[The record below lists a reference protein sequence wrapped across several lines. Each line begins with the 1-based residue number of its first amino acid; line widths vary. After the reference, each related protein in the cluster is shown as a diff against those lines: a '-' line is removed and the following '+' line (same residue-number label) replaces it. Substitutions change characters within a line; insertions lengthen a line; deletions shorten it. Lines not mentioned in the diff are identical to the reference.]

1 MGEGAFTLTPTL
13 SQGEREQGERQ
24 RKLKGIHMAR
34 DYYEVLG
41 VSRGADEKE
50 IRSAFRRLARQH
62 HPDLNPGDEVAE
74 RKFKE
79 INEANEVLSDADK
92 RAKYDRYGDNWMHAD
107 RIEEQSRA
115 CARFGGGVGP
125 GARVEYGFG
134 DMGDFDDL
142 LGGFSDGFPGT
153 PGYGNTRTRAR
164 RRSRPGRPNH
174 HDVPV
179 TVTLEEAFRGTK
191 RMVDV
196 PTNDGGSRRIEVSI
210 PAAVGDGSRVHI
222 SLDDGIQVFLV
233 VSLSPHARFRREGDN
248 LHADIAVPFEDAL
261 LGGEVEFT
269 SLKGR
274 LVLKV
279 PSGSGE
285 GKRIRIQGH
294 GMPKRESPS
303 SYGDLY
309 VRVQPQLP
317 SSLSSDE
324 KAAIEEFRRLRK
336 ANGKRS

>member
-1 MGEGAFTLTPTL
+1 
-13 SQGEREQGERQ
+13 
-24 RKLKGIHMAR
+24 MAR

-41 VSRGADEKE
+41 VPRGAEEKD
-50 IRSAFRRLARQH
+50 IRSAFRKLARQY

-92 RAKYDRYGDNWMHAD
+92 RSKYDRYGDNWMHAD

-115 CARFGGGVGP
+115 GATFGGGFDR

-134 DMGDFDDL
+134 DTGDLDDL
-142 LGGFSDGFPGT
+142 LGGFGDIFAGT
-153 PGYGNTRTRAR
+153 SGYGNTRTRTR

-191 RMVDV
+191 RMVNV
-196 PTNDGGSRRIEVSI
+196 PTKDGGSRRIEVSI
-210 PAAVGDGSRVHI
+210 PAAVDDGSRVHI

-233 VSLSPHARFRREGDN
+233 VSLSPHTRFRREGDN

-261 LGGEVEFT
+261 LGGEVEFM

-274 LVLKV
+274 LALKV
-279 PSGSGE
+279 PPGSGE

-294 GMPKRESPS
+294 GMSRREAPS
-303 SYGDLY
+303 AYGDLY
-309 VRVQPQLP
+309 VTVKPQLP
-317 SSLSSDE
+317 SSLSPDE
-324 KAAIEEFRRLRK
+324 KAAIEEFRRLRI

>member
-1 MGEGAFTLTPTL
+1 
-13 SQGEREQGERQ
+13 
-24 RKLKGIHMAR
+24 MAR

-41 VSRGADEKE
+41 VPRSADEKE
-50 IRSAFRRLARQH
+50 IRSAFRKLARQY

-107 RIEEQSRA
+107 RIEEQARA
-115 CARFGGGVGP
+115 GATFGGGFGP
-125 GARVEYGFG
+125 GTRVEYGLG
-134 DMGDFDDL
+134 NMGDLDDL
-142 LGGFSDGFPGT
+142 LGGFGDVFDGAS
-153 PGYGNTRTRAR
+153 GYGNTQTRTR

-179 TVTLEEAFRGTK
+179 NVTLEEAFRSTK
-191 RMVDV
+191 RMVNV

-210 PAAVGDGSRVHI
+210 PAAVDDGSRVHI
-222 SLDDGIQVFLV
+222 SLDGGIEVFLV
-233 VSLSPHARFRREGDN
+233 VSLSPHTRFRREGDN

-274 LVLKV
+274 LALKI
-279 PSGSGE
+279 PPGSSE
-285 GKRIRIQGH
+285 GRRIRIQGH

-303 SYGDLY
+303 GYGDLY
-309 VRVQPQLP
+309 VTVKPQLP
-317 SSLSSDE
+317 SSLSPDE
-324 KAAIEEFRRLRK
+324 KAAIEEFRRLRI
-336 ANGKRS
+336 ANGRRS

>member
-1 MGEGAFTLTPTL
+1 
-13 SQGEREQGERQ
+13 
-24 RKLKGIHMAR
+24 MAR
-34 DYYEVLG
+34 DYYEALG
-41 VSRGADEKE
+41 VPRSADEKE
-50 IRSAFRRLARQH
+50 IRSAFRKLARQY

-115 CARFGGGVGP
+115 GATFGGGFGS
-125 GARVEYGFG
+125 GTRVEYDFG
-134 DMGDFDDL
+134 DMGDLDDLFGGFDDIF
-142 LGGFSDGFPGT
+142 GGAS
-153 PGYGNTRTRAR
+153 GYGNRQTRTR

-191 RMVDV
+191 RMVNV
-196 PTNDGGSRRIEVSI
+196 PTKDGGSRRIEVSI
-210 PAAVGDGSRVHI
+210 PAAVNDGSRVHI
-222 SLDDGIQVFLV
+222 SLDDGTQVFLA

-248 LHADIAVPFEDAL
+248 LHSDIAVPFEDAL

-274 LVLKV
+274 LALKV
-279 PSGSGE
+279 PAGSSE
-285 GKRIRIQGH
+285 GRRIRIQGH

-303 SYGDLY
+303 VYGDLY
-309 VRVQPQLP
+309 VTVKAQLP

-324 KAAIEEFRRLRK
+324 KAAIEEFRRLRI
-336 ANGKRS
+336 ANGKRG